1 MAAYNYKYV
10 SSTLPDFAKEGI
22 EDYEGTA
29 DYDGDLWFA
38 AGNYLQELEKELAYQ
53 YSKTKKFQSGRLLDW
68 LKTRPQDSYNNG
80 PMIKE

>member
-29 DYDGDLWFA
+29 DYDGDL
-38 AGNYLQELEKELAYQ
+38 
-53 YSKTKKFQSGRLLDW
+53 
-68 LKTRPQDSYNNG
+68 
-80 PMIKE
+80 